1 MTRNNETKIN
11 YFMVAAP
18 SGVVLTSAWL
28 KNHGISSKL
37 AWWYVHSGLLEKLGT
52 NAYKKAGAR
61 ITWAGAIS
69 ALQSQ
74 LDAPVHVGGKT
85 ALHLLGLGHFVPMQ
99 GMQQVMLFA
108 PPNTK
113 IPKWLLATQWDAK
126 FEIYKSSLFENST
139 IEIGI
144 IDRPI
149 NGINLK
155 LSSPERAAMELLY
168 LYPQHQSLDDITYLI
183 ENLSQ
188 LRPKLV
194 QALLENCNSIKVKR
208 LFLHLSEQFNHPWLS
223 GLDIKKIDLGKGK
236 RELGDGGKY
245 YSKYKLS
252 LPEIKGS

>member
-1 MTRNNETKIN
+1 
-11 YFMVAAP
+11 MVTAP

-28 KNHGISSKL
+28 KNHGVSAKL

-52 NAYKKAGAR
+52 NAYKKAGTP
-61 ITWAGAIS
+61 ITWAGAIN

-74 LDAPVHVGGKT
+74 LDIPIHVGGKT
-85 ALHLLGLGHFVPMQ
+85 ALHLLGLGHFIPMQ
-99 GMQQVMLFA
+99 GMQEVMLFA

-113 IPKWLLATQWDAK
+113 IPKWLLAPQWDAK
-126 FEIYKSSLFENST
+126 FELYKSSLFIDANN
-139 IEIGI
+139 EIGFI
-144 IDRPI
+144 ERSI
-149 NGINLK
+149 NEINLK

-168 LYPQHQSLDDITYLI
+168 LYPKHQSFDEIAYLI
-183 ENLSQ
+183 ENLGQ

-194 QALLENCNSIKVKR
+194 QTLLENCNSIKVKR
-208 LFLHLSEQFNHPWLS
+208 LFLHLSEQFNHSWLS
-223 GLDIKKIDLGKGK
+223 SLDITKIDLGKGK